1 MGENFLE
8 DGEDALVLEIVAE
21 SDDIK
26 EFFKEVNASLQDWI
40 EMPFSIFDSLWW
52 IMKRLEKIIR
62 VPVAYWVF
70 LLPVSSTEFMD

>member
-26 EFFKEVNASLQDWI
+26 ECFKEVNASLQDWI